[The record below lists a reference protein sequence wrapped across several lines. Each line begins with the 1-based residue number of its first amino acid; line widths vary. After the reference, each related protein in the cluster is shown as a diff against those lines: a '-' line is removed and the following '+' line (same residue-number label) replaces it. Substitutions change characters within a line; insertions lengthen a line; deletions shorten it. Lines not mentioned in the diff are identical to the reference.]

1 MACIR
6 FINESQA
13 DLHVVE
19 LGRMQGPFP
28 SSGSG
33 STLSLKAWLLLL
45 LLLLLV
51 ILLILLL
58 LLHRSLSIEC
68 FRKQFCP

>member
-1 MACIR
+1 MGLQGLDKAEAKFRAMSKSMACIR
-6 FINESQA
+6 FINETQA

-33 STLSLKAWLLLL
+33 STLSLQA
-45 LLLLLV
+45 
-51 ILLILLL
+51 
-58 LLHRSLSIEC
+58 
-68 FRKQFCP
+68 